1 MISIQNVSKTYQQT
15 GVPVL
20 ALQNI
25 SLGFEKGEFVAIVG
39 PSGCGKTT
47 LLNLM
52 GGLDRPDKGEIWIEN
67 QKLNELSDS
76 QLTDFRLHHIGF
88 VFQNFNLI
96 PVLSVFE
103 NIALI
108 LELQNLSIKT
118 IRERVNFIVNAV
130 GLSDKINTRPA
141 QLSGGQQQRV
151 AIARALVASPK
162 FIIADEPTANLD
174 SKNAESL
181 LNLMQELNDNQD
193 VTFIFSTHDS
203 RIINRAKRVVE
214 LEDGKVKAQ
223 G

>member
-20 ALQNI
+20 ALQNV

-67 QKLNELSDS
+67 QNLNELSDS

-214 LEDGKVKAQ
+214 LEDGKAKAQ